1 VPHMLKTVALSA
13 AAALVIAVDWLRF
26 EEPRSGGGRPFVLA
40 ALAIAAVL
48 LRPLWLRLVGVALA
62 ALTAASVAFSL
73 SPLALWPGGD
83 GFFGPIGSRFSRGFL
98 DFYDFRLPIDPTA
111 HPAMHSVIL
120 VAIFGFTL
128 AVALAVASRHALLA
142 VVFFFIGAGW
152 PATLLSGGSELGRG
166 IAILAVALA
175 LLAGMTERPSK
186 LALIA
191 TGAVIA
197 CALALSSS
205 PAVAKSAFL
214 DWQHWDFYTRPQKPV
229 SVKYIWD
236 ARYDGVHF
244 PKKRTTVLTIRAP
257 RRPYYWRAT
266 ILDRFDGTR
275 WLEHVWR
282 DTPSQRRQ
290 LEPPAARDRANLVR
304 QEVTVAALED
314 NHVIGASMPI
324 SNDLRNRAA
333 YEGQGVAL
341 AIGGLHRGEH
351 YAVWSYAPQPT
362 PEELVRVKAVYPK
375 ALTRPKRE
383 LDVAPGV
390 TALPF
395 GTPGRDGKLF
405 ASLTGRL
412 QPYADMFQ
420 RAQAVAGETSSPYAA
435 VVALEAWFRST
446 GGFTYSE
453 QPGTAPGLPPLVGF
467 VAVTKNGYCQHFAG
481 AMALMLRLLG
491 IPARVAAGFVPG
503 RYHDDFWQVTDHDA
517 HTWVEVW
524 FRGYGWLPFDPT
536 PGRGRLA
543 GTYSSTSLGFNAQSA
558 QKLLALVVRGGAVF
572 GRGGASG
579 VLAHDSERRNPRS
592 TGDLPLGIGGR
603 LTPGPKKR
611 SPSLLF
617 FLFLLA
623 CGLAAVIVLFKTAR
637 RKLRYL
643 TRDPRQIA
651 VACARELAEFV
662 HDQRVPAEKAA
673 TFRELGGTVS
683 ARLGVDASGFAR
695 AATAAR
701 YGPPGEASTAA
712 AAARTELRDLKRR
725 LRRSLATFDRARGLF
740 SVRSLGLG

>member
-1 VPHMLKTVALSA
+1 MLKTVALSA

-40 ALAIAAVL
+40 ALAIAPVL
-48 LRPLWLRLVGVALA
+48 LRPLWLRLVGVVLGALFA
-62 ALTAASVAFSL
+62 ACVAFSL
-73 SPLALWPGGD
+73 SPLALVPGGE
-83 GFFGPIGSRFSRGFL
+83 GFFGPLRSRFSRGFL
-98 DFYDFRLPIDPTA
+98 DFYDFRLPIDSTT
-111 HPAMHSVIL
+111 HPAMHDVIL

-152 PATLLSGGSELGRG
+152 PATLLSGGNELGRG

-175 LLAGMTERPSK
+175 LLAGMTDRPSR

-191 TGAVIA
+191 TGAVLA
-197 CALALSSS
+197 GALALSSS

-244 PKKRTTVLTIRAP
+244 PKKKTTVLTIRAP

-266 ILDRFDGTR
+266 VLDRFDGTR
-275 WLEHVWR
+275 WLEGVWR
-282 DTPSQRRQ
+282 DTRSQRRR
-290 LEPPAARDRANLVR
+290 LEPAAARNRGNLVR
-304 QEVTVAALED
+304 QEVNVVALED

-324 SNDLRNRAA
+324 SNDLGDRAA
-333 YEGQGVAL
+333 YEGQGVFR
-341 AIGGLHRGEH
+341 AIGGLHRDDH
-351 YAVWSYAPQPT
+351 YAVWSYAPRPT
-362 PEELVRVKAVYPK
+362 PEELVRVQPAYPRI
-375 ALTRPKRE
+375 LTRPRRE

-395 GTPGRDGKLF
+395 GTAGRDAKLF

-435 VVALEAWFRST
+435 VVALEAWLRST
-446 GGFTYSE
+446 GGFSYSE
-453 QPGTAPGLPPLVGF
+453 QPDTAPGLPPLVGF
-467 VAVTKNGYCQHFAG
+467 VAVTKVGYCQHFAG

-517 HTWVEVW
+517 HAWVEVW

-536 PGRGRLA
+536 PGRGRLS
-543 GTYSSTSLGFNAQSA
+543 GSYSSTSLGFNAQSA
-558 QKLLALVVRGGAVF
+558 AKLLALVVRGGEVF
-572 GRGGASG
+572 GRGATAG
-579 VLAHDSERRNPRS
+579 VIAHDSERRTPRS
-592 TGDLPLGIGGR
+592 TGDLPLGIGSPV
-603 LTPGPKKR
+603 TPEPKRR
-611 SPSLLF
+611 SPSLL
-617 FLFLLA
+617 LFLLLLA
-623 CGLAAVIVLFKTAR
+623 GALAAVIVLLKMAR

-643 TRDPRQIA
+643 TRDPRRIA
-651 VACARELAEFV
+651 VACARELAEFL
-662 HDQRVPAEKAA
+662 HDQRVPAGKAA
-673 TFRELGGTVS
+673 TFHELGGTVS
-683 ARLGVDASGFAR
+683 DRLGVDASGFAR

-701 YGPPGEASTAA
+701 YGPPADANRAA
-712 AAARTELRDLKRR
+712 AAARTELRELKRR

>member
-1 VPHMLKTVALSA
+1 V
-13 AAALVIAVDWLRF
+13 
-26 EEPRSGGGRPFVLA
+26 
-40 ALAIAAVL
+40 
-48 LRPLWLRLVGVALA
+48 
-62 ALTAASVAFSL
+62 
-73 SPLALWPGGD
+73 
-83 GFFGPIGSRFSRGFL
+83 SR
-98 DFYDFRLPIDPTA
+98 
-111 HPAMHSVIL
+111 
-120 VAIFGFTL
+120 
-128 AVALAVASRHALLA
+128 
-142 VVFFFIGAGW
+142 
-152 PATLLSGGSELGRG
+152 E
-166 IAILAVALA
+166 
-175 LLAGMTERPSK
+175 
-186 LALIA
+186 
-191 TGAVIA
+191 
-197 CALALSSS
+197 
-205 PAVAKSAFL
+205 
-214 DWQHWDFYTRPQKPV
+214 
-229 SVKYIWD
+229 
-236 ARYDGVHF
+236 
-244 PKKRTTVLTIRAP
+244 
-257 RRPYYWRAT
+257 
-266 ILDRFDGTR
+266 
-275 WLEHVWR
+275 
-282 DTPSQRRQ
+282 TPSQRRQ

-623 CGLAAVIVLFKTAR
+623 CALAAVIVLFKTAR

-701 YGPPGEASTAA
+701 YGPPADASTAA

>member
-1 VPHMLKTVALSA
+1 MLKTVALSA

-62 ALTAASVAFSL
+62 ALIAASVAFSL

-98 DFYDFRLPIDPTA
+98 DFYDFRLPIDPTT
-111 HPAMHSVIL
+111 HPAMHAVIL

-152 PATLLSGGSELGRG
+152 PATLLSGGNELGRG

-191 TGAVIA
+191 TGAVLA
-197 CALALSSS
+197 GALALSSS

-257 RRPYYWRAT
+257 HRPYYWRAT

-304 QEVTVAALED
+304 QEVTVAALAGRPRDRREHAD
-314 NHVIGASMPI
+314 LELI
-324 SNDLRNRAA
+324 SVTARPTR
-333 YEGQGVAL
+333 GRGSRV

-390 TALPF
+390 TAPPF
-395 GTPGRDGKLF
+395 GTPGRDGKLL

-453 QPGTAPGLPPLVGF
+453 QPGSAPGLPPLVGF
-467 VAVTKNGYCQHFAG
+467 VAVTKTGYCQHFAG

-536 PGRGRLA
+536 PGRGRLS

-572 GRGGASG
+572 GRGSASG
-579 VLAHDSERRNPRS
+579 VLAHDSDRRTPRS
-592 TGDLPLGIGGR
+592 TGDLPRGIGSPV
-603 LTPGPKKR
+603 TPEPKKR

-623 CGLAAVIVLFKTAR
+623 SGLAAVIVLLKMAR

-651 VACARELAEFV
+651 VACARELAEFL

-673 TFRELGGTVS
+673 TFHELGGTVS

-701 YGPPGEASTAA
+701 YGPPAQASTAA
-712 AAARTELRDLKRR
+712 AAARIELRELKRR
-725 LRRSLATFDRARGLF
+725 LRRSLPTFDRARGLF